1 MQVHRPS
8 RGGQQ
13 PKNRKRQQHIAPEGG
28 TCGGYIRP
36 EAARHPEQI
45 LRKHKAQYADVEV
58 ARIPRRTRLRFRIG
72 KSANGAEG
80 EPYHHAAP
88 DQVGENVPEG
98 AVERQQRKA
107 ECRRKP
113 CPAAAETAFL
123 RCGERRLQNA
133 QENYARHPAE
143 LRHIKDA
150 RRGIEQQQIQRPV
163 ECAESKA
170 AVEAQQQEIRL
181 PSAFPVG
188 DTRKKRADERDQQF
202 QQVLNQLH
210 VSPRFL
216 YEYPKKHKASG
227 EVGREKQQKNGND
240 FSLITA

>member
-1 MQVHRPS
+1 MEIP
-8 RGGQQ
+8 
-13 PKNRKRQQHIAPEGG
+13 
-28 TCGGYIRP
+28 Y
-36 EAARHPEQI
+36 
-45 LRKHKAQYADVEV
+45 
-58 ARIPRRTRLRFRIG
+58 IPRRARLRFRID
-72 KSANGAEG
+72 KPANGAVRERD
-80 EPYHHAAP
+80 HHAAP

-163 ECAESKA
+163 ERAEGKA
-170 AVEAQQQEIRL
+170 AVEAQQQEVRL
-181 PSAFPVG
+181 SAAFPVG
-188 DTRKKRADERDQQF
+188 DAGKQCADERDQQL

-210 VSPRFL
+210 ESPRFPCPVRPPGSSDAAGST
-216 YEYPKKHKASG
+216 ERSRKRRVKTPAA
-227 EVGREKQQKNGND
+227 Q
-240 FSLITA
+240 

>member
-1 MQVHRPS
+1 M
-8 RGGQQ
+8 
-13 PKNRKRQQHIAPEGG
+13 
-28 TCGGYIRP
+28 
-36 EAARHPEQI
+36 
-45 LRKHKAQYADVEV
+45 
-58 ARIPRRTRLRFRIG
+58 
-72 KSANGAEG
+72 
-80 EPYHHAAP
+80 
-88 DQVGENVPEG
+88 
-98 AVERQQRKA
+98 
-107 ECRRKP
+107 
-113 CPAAAETAFL
+113 ETAFL

-163 ECAESKA
+163 EFAESKA

-210 VSPRFL
+210 VSPRF
-216 YEYPKKHKASG
+216 P
-227 EVGREKQQKNGND
+227 
-240 FSLITA
+240 